1 MVARSVKKP
10 IFFFLKVAVSLGL
23 IAWLAARIDLAPLAA
38 RFVAADPLWVTLA
51 LVVFACQLVVAAL
64 RWARIQ
70 QAIGATLATR
80 DAIELALIGQF
91 FSQTLPSAIGGDA
104 VRAAL
109 AARRGLAMARAASG
123 VLVDRGT
130 ALVVLV
136 ALIGVCLPLTASLAP
151 DPVLLWTLGALVV
164 ATAAGLAL
172 VLLAHKHVL
181 DRLAPGRIVGFITAV
196 ASDLRAALVRFDIV
210 VLAIVVHLGVIAT
223 MWLLA
228 KALGVP
234 ADFAACLV
242 LVPPIVLLT
251 TLPVS
256 LAGWGVREGA
266 AVAGFALVGV
276 TAPDALA
283 LSVAFGLVQIA
294 AGLPGLLLWLRGR

>member
-1 MVARSVKKP
+1 MKKL
-10 IFFFLKVAVSLGL
+10 FFFTLKLAVSLGL
-23 IAWLAARIDLAPLAA
+23 IAWLATRVDLAPLAA
-38 RFVAADPLWVTLA
+38 RLAGADAGWTLAALGVFAVQLLVAAV
-51 LVVFACQLVVAAL
+51 
-64 RWARIQ
+64 RWQRIQ
-70 QAIGATLATR
+70 QAIGASLGSR

-109 AARRGLAMARAASG
+109 AARRGVPAARAASG

-136 ALIGVCLPLTASLAP
+136 ALVALCLPLTATVAP
-151 DPVLLWTLGALVV
+151 DPAL
-164 ATAAGLAL
+164 L
-172 VLLAHKHVL
+172 VLLGVLVAATATGLGVLVLVERHVL
-181 DRLAPGRIVGFITAV
+181 GRFAPGRIVDFATALV
-196 ASDLRAALVRFDIV
+196 GDLRAALVRPDIV
-210 VLAIVVHLGVIAT
+210 ALAVVVHLGVIAT

-228 KALGVP
+228 QALGI
-234 ADFAACLV
+234 AAGFAACLV

-276 TAPDALA
+276 PAGEALA
-283 LSVAFGLVQIA
+283 LSVAFGLAQIA
-294 AGLPGLLLWLRGR
+294 AGLPGLVLWLKGR

>member
-1 MVARSVKKP
+1 VKKL
-10 IFFFLKVAVSLGL
+10 FFFSLKLAVSLGL
-23 IAWLAARIDLAPLAA
+23 IAWLATRVDLAPLGD
-38 RFVAADPLWVTLA
+38 RLGAADAGWTLA
-51 LVVFACQLVVAAL
+51 ALGVFAAQLLVAAL
-64 RWARIQ
+64 RWQRIQ
-70 QAIGATLATR
+70 QAIGAPLGVR

-109 AARRGLAMARAASG
+109 AARRGVPAARAASG

-136 ALIGVCLPLTASLAP
+136 ALVALCLPLTATVAP
-151 DPVLLWTLGALVV
+151 DPALLVLLGALVV
-164 ATAAGLAL
+164 ATATGLGVL
-172 VLLAHKHVL
+172 VLAERHLL
-181 DRLAPGRIVGFITAV
+181 GRFTPGRIVDFVTAL
-196 ASDLRAALVRFDIV
+196 AGDLRAALVRADIV
-210 VLAIVVHLGVIAT
+210 VLAVVVHLGVIAT

-228 KALGVP
+228 KALGIAVG
-234 ADFAACLV
+234 FGACLV

-251 TLPVS
+251 TLPIS

-276 TAPDALA
+276 PAGEALA
-283 LSVAFGLVQIA
+283 LSVAFGLAQIA
-294 AGLPGLLLWLRGR
+294 AGLPGLVLWLKGR

>member
-1 MVARSVKKP
+1 MKKLLV
-10 IFFFLKVAVSLGL
+10 FFLKLAVSLGL
-23 IAWLAARIDLAPLAA
+23 IAWLAARVDLAPLAA
-38 RFVAADPLWVTLA
+38 RFAGADAGWTLA
-51 LVVFACQLVVAAL
+51 ALLVFAAQLLVAAL
-64 RWARIQ
+64 RWQRIQ
-70 QAIGATLATR
+70 LAIGAPLPVR
-80 DAIELALIGQF
+80 DAVELALIGQF

-109 AARRGLAMARAASG
+109 AARRGLSVARAASG

-136 ALIGVCLPLTASLAP
+136 GIVAVCLPLTAREIP
-151 DPVLLWTLGALVV
+151 DPALLAFLGLLVAGTV
-164 ATAAGLAL
+164 AGL
-172 VLLAHKHVL
+172 VLLVL
-181 DRLAPGRIVGFITAV
+181 AERHLLGRLAPGRIVDFAV
-196 ASDLRAALVRFDIV
+196 SLAGDLRAALRQPGIV
-210 VLAIVVHLGVIAT
+210 MLAVAVHLGVIAT

-228 KALGVP
+228 RALGIDAGFV
-234 ADFAACLV
+234 ACLV

-276 TAPDALA
+276 PAGDALA
-283 LSVAFGLVQIA
+283 LSVAFGLTQIA
-294 AGLPGLLLWLRGR
+294 AGLPGLFLWLKGR

>member
-1 MVARSVKKP
+1 VKKP
-10 IFFFLKVAVSLGL
+10 IFFFLKVAVSAGL
-23 IAWLAARIDLAPLAA
+23 IAWLAMRVDLSPLAA
-38 RFVAADPLWVTLA
+38 RFAAADPAWTCAA
-51 LVVFACQLVVAAL
+51 LGVFAGQLLVAAL

-80 DAIELALIGQF
+80 DAVELALIGQF

-109 AARRGLAMARAASG
+109 AARRGMPSARAASG

-136 ALIGVCLPLTASLAP
+136 ALVGACLPLTASLAP
-151 DPVLLWTLGALVV
+151 DPALAWTLAALVA
-164 ATAAGLAL
+164 ATAAGVAFVFL
-172 VLLAHKHVL
+172 VEK
-181 DRLAPGRIVGFITAV
+181 RLYERFAPGRVV
-196 ASDLRAALVRFDIV
+196 AFVAALACDLRAALVRADIV
-210 VLAIVVHLGVIAT
+210 AMALVVHLGVIST
-223 MWLLA
+223 VWLLA
-228 KALGVP
+228 RALGVP
-234 ADFAACLV
+234 ADFGACLV

-256 LAGWGVREGA
+256 LAGWGVRESA

-276 TAPDALA
+276 AAPDALA
-283 LSVAFGLVQIA
+283 LSVAFGLVQVA
-294 AGLPGLLLWLRGR
+294 AGLPGLVLWLKGR

>member
-1 MVARSVKKP
+1 MKKLLV
-10 IFFFLKVAVSLGL
+10 FSLKLAVSLGL
-23 IAWLAARIDLAPLAA
+23 IAWLAARVDLAPLGARLGAA
-38 RFVAADPLWVTLA
+38 DAGWTLAALGAFAAQLLVAAV
-51 LVVFACQLVVAAL
+51 

-70 QAIGATLATR
+70 QAIEAPLGVR

-109 AARRGLAMARAASG
+109 AARRGLPATRAASG

-136 ALIGVCLPLTASLAP
+136 AIIALCLPLTATVAP
-151 DPVLLWTLGALVV
+151 DPALLILLGALV
-164 ATAAGLAL
+164 AGTLSGLGLLAL
-172 VLLAHKHVL
+172 AERHLLS
-181 DRLAPGRIVGFITAV
+181 RFAPGRIVSFATAL
-196 ASDLRAALVRFDIV
+196 AGDLRAALLRPDIV
-210 VLAIVVHLGVIAT
+210 ALAVAVHLGVIAT

-228 KALGVP
+228 QALGI
-234 ADFAACLV
+234 AAGFAACLV

-251 TLPVS
+251 TLPIS

-276 TAPDALA
+276 PAGEALA
-283 LSVAFGLVQIA
+283 LSVAFGLTQIA
-294 AGLPGLLLWLRGR
+294 AGLPGLVLWLKGR

>member
-1 MVARSVKKP
+1 MKKP

-23 IAWLAARIDLAPLAA
+23 IAWLAARIDLSPLAA
-38 RFVAADPLWVTLA
+38 RFVAADPAWIVAA
-51 LVVFACQLVVAAL
+51 LVAFACQLVVAAL

-80 DAIELALIGQF
+80 DAVELALIGQF

-109 AARRGLAMARAASG
+109 AARRGLPIARAASG

-151 DPVLLWTLGALVV
+151 DPVLPAVLAALV
-164 ATAAGLAL
+164 AGTAAGLAL
-172 VLLAHKHVL
+172 VLLAHRHVL
-181 DRLAPGRIVGFITAV
+181 ARLAPGRVVTFVTAF
-196 ASDLRAALVRFDIV
+196 ASDLRAALVRPDIV
-210 VLAIVVHLGVIAT
+210 ALAVAVHLGVILT

-228 KALGVP
+228 RALAVP

-276 TAPDALA
+276 DAADALA

-294 AGLPGLLLWLRGR
+294 AGLPGLLIWLRGR